1 MARDYFHGDA
11 EKINQRVRALKD
23 LIAEHELH
31 DTACRLLS
39 MQLNELIVLCE
50 KLQEYAVK
58 LKDYLDE

>member
-1 MARDYFHGDA
+1 MARDYFDGDA
-11 EKINQRVRALKD
+11 EKMNQRVRALKD
-23 LIAEHELH
+23 LITEHELH

-50 KLQEYAVK
+50 KLQNYAVK